1 MKFKSVYHGEI
12 KYSENQV
19 ITFKKGIPGF
29 QELRQFV
36 LVDLKENPMF
46 KLLHSLEDEKL
57 GFIVISPFLIK
68 EDYEIELPNE
78 LVKSLNIEKKEE
90 VIVYNTITLHTDY
103 NKITTNL
110 RAPFII
116 NINNGLGEQLIL
128 NNEKYKIKYPLVK
141 E

>member
-12 KYSENQV
+12 EYSENQV
-19 ITFKKGIPGF
+19 IAFKKGIPGF
-29 QELRQFV
+29 QELRKFI
-36 LVDLKENPMF
+36 LVDIKENPMF

-57 GFIVISPFLIK
+57 GFIVVSPFSVK
-68 EDYEIELPNE
+68 EDYEVKLPDELISA
-78 LVKSLNIEKKEE
+78 LKIEKQEE
-90 VIVYNTITLHTDY
+90 VIVYNTVTLHTDY
-103 NKITTNL
+103 KKITTNL

-128 NNEKYKIKYPLVK
+128 NNEEYKIKHPLVK